1 MSVTNLVTLIERLPP
16 GRARSR
22 YERLLAASGEVVA
35 VTVPGV
41 DGPIWLVS
49 GSTEALTAQGIPR
62 SRVWTLTEVQDVL
75 AACGSPVHSLADA
88 ARVFASPPP
97 GV

>member
-22 YERLLAASGEVVA
+22 YERLLGASGEVLV
-35 VTVPGV
+35 VTVSGV
-41 DGPIWLVS
+41 HGPIWLVP
-49 GSTEALTAQGIPR
+49 GHPETLTVRGIPR
-62 SRVWTLTEVQDVL
+62 SRVWTLAEAQEML
-75 AACGSPVHSLADA
+75 AACGSPIQSLAEA

>member
-22 YERLLAASGEVVA
+22 YERLLGASGEIVV

-41 DGPIWLVS
+41 DGPIWLVPDHPE
-49 GSTEALTAQGIPR
+49 TLTAQGIPR
-62 SRVWTLTEVQDVL
+62 SRVWTLAEAQDVL
-75 AACGSPVHSLADA
+75 AACGSFVHSLAEA
-88 ARVFASPPP
+88 AQVFASPPP

>member
-22 YERLLAASGEVVA
+22 YERLLAASGEIVV

-41 DGPIWLVS
+41 DGQI
-49 GSTEALTAQGIPR
+49 
-62 SRVWTLTEVQDVL
+62 
-75 AACGSPVHSLADA
+75 
-88 ARVFASPPP
+88 
-97 GV
+97 